1 VIESNAAMALDVA
14 YGNNH
19 VLCHADC
26 VLGMRG
32 MPDSCIDF
40 SVYSP
45 PFASLFI
52 FSNSDHDM
60 GNCKGMAPFIEA
72 YGHAIKEKL
81 RVTKPGRLSAV
92 HCMNLPSSITTHGV
106 MGLIDFRGEIIREH
120 LKHGWIYHAEVCIWK
135 NPVAAM
141 QRSKNHMLLHK
152 TYAADAAMVR
162 QGLADYLVIFRKPGK
177 NPDPVRHY
185 YGPTREEKLK
195 SIDGWQREAS
205 PIWPGPMDPPD
216 PKLWGWYP
224 GEPVWSDPAWFDI
237 AQSDTL
243 DRKGAREDQDE
254 KHISPLQLTVIRRAL
269 RTWTNPGDVVMS
281 PFAGIGSE
289 GHVSLHEKRKFVGFE
304 LKPSYF
310 KQAKRFIAEAEPD
323 APGKQT
329 SLFAM
334 MGLS

>member
-1 VIESNAAMALDVA
+1 MSESNEAIALDVA

-32 MPDSCIDF
+32 MPDSCVDF

-60 GNCKGMAPFIEA
+60 GNCKGMASFIEA
-72 YGHAIKEKL
+72 YGYAIKEKL

-120 LKHGWIYHAEVCIWK
+120 LKHGWIYHSEVCIWK
-135 NPVAAM
+135 DPVVAM

-152 TYAADAAMVR
+152 TYASDAAMVR

-177 NPDPVRHY
+177 NPDPVKHG
-185 YGPTREEKLK
+185 YGPTNEEYRA
-195 SIDGWQREAS
+195 SISGWQVEAS
-205 PIWPGPMDPPD
+205 PTWPGPLDSKDAPV
-216 PKLWGWYP
+216 WERYAT
-224 GEPVWSDPAWFDI
+224 EPVWYDI
-237 AQSDTL
+237 TQSDIL
-243 DRKGAREDQDE
+243 ERKHARETNDE

-269 RTWTNPGDVVMS
+269 HIWTNPGDVVMS

-289 GHVSLHEKRKFVGFE
+289 GYVSLHEKRKFVGFE
-304 LKPSYF
+304 LKASYF
-310 KQAKRFIAEAEPD
+310 KQAKRFLAEAEPD
-323 APGKQT
+323 APGQQT
-329 SLFAM
+329 DLFKL